1 MYLCNF
7 LIDKMAISTYLE
19 FNDPIWN
26 LDKTKPQS
34 FFSRSSFVFRNFF
47 TPEGAPMHFV
57 QSSERQLPPSSSFE
71 GHKYIS
77 HSIAS

>member
-1 MYLCNF
+1 
-7 LIDKMAISTYLE
+7 MAISTYLE

-26 LDKTKPQS
+26 LDKTEPQS

-71 GHKYIS
+71 GHNYIS
-77 HSIAS
+77 HSIAN